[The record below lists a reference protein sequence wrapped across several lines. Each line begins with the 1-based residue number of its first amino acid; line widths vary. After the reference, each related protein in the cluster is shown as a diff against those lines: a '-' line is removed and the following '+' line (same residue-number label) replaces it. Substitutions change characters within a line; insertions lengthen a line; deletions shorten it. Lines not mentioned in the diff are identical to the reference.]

1 MKNFVLTMPCLNRYL
16 PMHWCSYLAC
26 VVSALLL
33 NAADTPAATLTVTN
47 GNDDGPGSLRQA
59 VLNAS
64 FGDLINF
71 AAGITTISLTSDELL
86 INKNLTI
93 NGPGANLLTVQ
104 RSTAGGTPEFRI
116 FSIASGADVTISDLT
131 IRNGRGYNSGG
142 ILNNGATLT
151 VNNCVLTANSAGGYG
166 GGGIM
171 NDGSSANASLNVNN
185 CVFDGNSADFQGGGI
200 LNFTTSSTSAN
211 LTVRNC
217 TVGNNSAQDGGGIVS
232 YPGFN
237 GTATAIVSNTTMTGN
252 SAEFGRGGAIHNDSP
267 VVGGSAT
274 LTVSNCTISGNSA
287 HFYGGGVGN
296 SAGIVQISNCT
307 LSGNSASG
315 SGGGISTEYDD
326 AQVYISNCTLSG
338 NSADVY
344 GGGIYSQERVTV
356 AVTNSTLSG
365 NSANSGGGIYNNG
378 SSGGTVATLANTI
391 LKTGASGENIY
402 NFGGSVVSQGYNLSN
417 DNGSGYLNHS
427 GDQINTDPVLGPL
440 QDNGGPTF
448 THALLPGSPAIDA
461 GDPNFTPPPLY
472 DQRGPG
478 YPRVVNGRIDK
489 GSFEV
494 QAPHPSF
501 FTGEIALQNGVY
513 YLQFPNGSPFGYY
526 SYLTDPRF
534 IYHFDMGYEYWF
546 DANDGHSGIFFYD
559 FMSNHFFYTSPSFPF
574 PYLYDFSL
582 NAVLYY
588 YPDPNNPGHYTTNP
602 RYFYNFATGQ
612 IITM

>member
-16 PMHWCSYLAC
+16 PMHWRSYFAC

-64 FGDLINF
+64 SGDLINF

-86 INKNLTI
+86 INKNLMI

-116 FSIASGADVTISDLT
+116 FSIGSGADVTISDLT

-142 ILNNGATLT
+142 ILNDGATLT

-185 CVFDGNSADFQGGGI
+185 CVFDGNSADFQGGSI

-211 LTVRNC
+211 LTVSNC
-217 TVGNNSAQDGGGIVS
+217 TVSNNSAQDGGGIVN
-232 YPGFN
+232 YPGFD

-267 VVGGSAT
+267 VVDGSAT

-287 HFYGGGVGN
+287 YFYGGAVGN

-344 GGGIYSQERVTV
+344 GGGIYTQDDTTV
-356 AVTNSTLSG
+356 AVT
-365 NSANSGGGIYNNG
+365 
-378 SSGGTVATLANTI
+378 NTI

-402 NFGGSVVSQGYNLSN
+402 TFGGRVVSQGYNLSN

-494 QAPHPSF
+494 QAPHPAF
-501 FTGEIALQNGVY
+501 FNGETVLGGGWY

-526 SYLTDPRF
+526 SYLTDQRF

-582 NAVLYY
+582 NTVLYY
-588 YPDPNNPGHYTTNP
+588 YPDPNRPGHYTTNP